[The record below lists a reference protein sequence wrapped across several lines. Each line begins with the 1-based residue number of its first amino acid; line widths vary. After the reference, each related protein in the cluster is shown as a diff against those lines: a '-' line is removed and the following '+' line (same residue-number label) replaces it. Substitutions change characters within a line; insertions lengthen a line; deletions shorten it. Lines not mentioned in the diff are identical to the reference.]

1 MYSVIDKYI
10 KYVESFLTN
19 YYKILLGD
27 DYEKKIVDKFIKKYI
42 DVRYF
47 NNSIYDKEKKFINK
61 INKELK
67 VVATELMNE
76 NSEKSEKIKNIFA
89 LFSYILYIDDCLA
102 YSNIKTLMK
111 TLFNDKNIKLIYTDE
126 TKAMLDEEVRNYIIE
141 RKKFFKLFDNK
152 EFELKY
158 KRLKNNLYFV
168 DIAQNCKIPAIFS
181 DYAIDKAY
189 NSVIVTEN
197 KFYLMCLL
205 LSSAILESS
214 IALNF
219 DKKYVI
225 DFPVTLID
233 KQKKLIRYLKLF
245 DDDMFQDFVIL
256 RFTYKYYLE
265 NKAEIN
271 KLINSGIN
279 VSVILDE
286 TFVDDYESLVLFSY
300 VFIYEKYDYYDIIID
315 SKDEYKTTFVTL

>member
-1 MYSVIDKYI
+1 MYSVIEKYI
-10 KYVESFLTN
+10 KYIEIFLTN

-27 DYEKKIVDKFIKKYI
+27 DYEKKIVDKFIKKYT

-47 NNSIYDKEKKFINK
+47 NNSIYDKEKNFVNK

-67 VVATELMNE
+67 VVATELIKE
-76 NSEKSEKIKNIFA
+76 NPDKAENIKNIFA

-102 YSNIKTLMK
+102 YTNIKTLIK
-111 TLFNDKNIKLIYTDE
+111 TLFNDKNIKLIYSDE
-126 TKAMLDEEVRNYIIE
+126 TKAKLDEEVRNFIIE
-141 RKKFFKLFDNK
+141 RKNYFKLFDSK

-158 KRLKNNLYFV
+158 KRLKNNLYLV
-168 DIAQNCKIPAIFS
+168 DIAQNCKMSPLFS

-205 LSSAILESS
+205 LSSEIIKSS
-214 IALNF
+214 IELNF
-219 DKKYVI
+219 DKKYVV
-225 DFPVTLID
+225 DFPTTLMD
-233 KQKKLIRYLKLF
+233 KQKKLMRYIKLF
-245 DDDMFQDFVIL
+245 DDNMFQDFVVL
-256 RFTYKYYLE
+256 RFTYSYYQE
-265 NKAEIN
+265 NKGEIN

-279 VSVILDE
+279 VSIVLDE